1 MICIGF
7 RWKRENGGEPLDSTL
22 MGDEDVQDETDI
34 EMTDPNLPTAT
45 VIHSNLTVSSP
56 GFQIPSSQTSTL
68 GGVLSQSQHCTL
80 PLPLPQTTSTGL
92 ATTMQFCSVH
102 YLGGLIGVARGCQRL
117 SGPLNFLDRLES
129 VYEQTNRLEG
139 TGQNCGSV
147 SDKGFSVSFWVLD
160 GEKVLYLQV

>member
-1 MICIGF
+1 
-7 RWKRENGGEPLDSTL
+7 

-34 EMTDPNLPTAT
+34 EMSDPSLAPNLPTAT

-102 YLGGLIGVARGCQRL
+102 YLGSLIGVAKGCQ
-117 SGPLNFLDRLES
+117 GPLFFEYTKKLKLKPKT
-129 VYEQTNRLEG
+129 Q
-139 TGQNCGSV
+139 
-147 SDKGFSVSFWVLD
+147 
-160 GEKVLYLQV
+160 EKNSTPWEATPTCA

>member
-1 MICIGF
+1 
-7 RWKRENGGEPLDSTL
+7 

-34 EMTDPNLPTAT
+34 EMSDPSLAPNLPTAT

-80 PLPLPQTTSTGL
+80 PLPLSQTTSTGL

-102 YLGGLIGVARGCQRL
+102 YLAGLIGVAKGCQ
-117 SGPLNFLDRLES
+117 GPSIFGIDWKVRMNK
-129 VYEQTNRLEG
+129 QTFK
-139 TGQNCGSV
+139 V
-147 SDKGFSVSFWVLD
+147 FVSFLSAKD
-160 GEKVLYLQV
+160 PASRIAHLTRFAIS